1 MSKERARRREERERE
16 AAIRQ
21 AARAAEAE
29 RRERRQARSR
39 RLRSLTTDRLP
50 SRRRV
55 GRTTG
60 ALARREQRI
69 TGVLVG
75 LTLLLVV
82 LVWFV
87 RPDWPA
93 RLGVVLLAILVF
105 PMVRHLLVARR

>member
-29 RRERRQARSR
+29 RRERREARSR
-39 RLRSLTTDRLP
+39 RLRAVTTDRLP
-50 SRRRV
+50 ARRRA

-69 TGVLVG
+69 TGVLVAV
-75 LTLLLVV
+75 LLLIVV

-93 RLGVVLLAILVF
+93 RLGVILLAGLVF
-105 PMVRHLLVARR
+105 PMIRHLLVARR